1 MKPRPFGRRA
11 PSRRAAPQALVPV
24 AVRGAAASSCLPDT
38 ALPSVEDEVA
48 AWKIARGSVVP
59 FPWRQFALMAGLSFG
74 IASFVLPEAT
84 NDTMQWPLYALTAI
98 SFYVGLRRRETR
110 NDRS

>member
-11 PSRRAAPQALVPV
+11 LSRRVAPQAPVPA
-24 AVRGAAASSCLPDT
+24 AVRDASVSSCLPDT

-84 NDTMQWPLYALTAI
+84 NDTMQWLLYVLTAI
-98 SFYVGLRRRETR
+98 SFYVGLRRRKAQ
-110 NDRS
+110 